1 MPRSAI
7 SLRMDDVLI
16 LVKAIPVCFT
26 ALLPVINPLGTS
38 IILLSLTPRATP
50 ALRSG
55 LAKSIAMNMVL
66 LLTVLLL
73 GGSYLLSFF
82 GISVSIVQFAGGIV
96 LASMG
101 WRLLNQTDTP
111 SQAVDVSANES
122 PDYSGKAFY
131 PFTFPLTVG
140 PGSVAVILTL
150 SAHTTHGEISHTI
163 LAQVGADVGI
173 LANSV
178 LMYVCFAN
186 SDAIARRL
194 GPSGTTIL
202 MRLIAFI
209 VVCIG
214 AQISWT
220 GIQALIHTL

>member
-1 MPRSAI
+1 
-7 SLRMDDVLI
+7 MDDLLI
-16 LVKAIPVCFT
+16 LIKAIPVCFT

-38 IILLSLTPRATP
+38 IILLSLTPGANTQVRK
-50 ALRSG
+50 G
-55 LAKSIAMNMVL
+55 LAKSIAFNMIL

-73 GGSYLLSFF
+73 GGSYMLSFF

-101 WRLLNQTDTP
+101 WRILNQTDSP
-111 SQAVDVSANES
+111 SQPVEMGDNQS
-122 PDYSGKAFY
+122 PDYSNKAFY

-150 SAHTTHGEISHTI
+150 SAHTTRQDYVHTI
-163 LAQVGADVGI
+163 LGQAGAILGI
-173 LANSV
+173 IGNAIVIYLCIANS
-178 LMYVCFAN
+178 N
-186 SDAIARRL
+186 AIAKRL

-214 AQISWT
+214 AQISWN
-220 GIQALIHTL
+220 GIQALMAGRV

>member
-1 MPRSAI
+1 
-7 SLRMDDVLI
+7 MDDLLI
-16 LVKAIPVCFT
+16 LIKAIPVCFT
-26 ALLPVINPLGTS
+26 ALLPVVNPLGTS
-38 IILLSLTPRATP
+38 IILLSLTPGANAQVRK
-50 ALRSG
+50 G
-55 LAKSIAMNMVL
+55 LAKSIAFNMIL

-101 WRLLNQTDTP
+101 WHLLNETDSP
-111 SQAVDVSANES
+111 RRPVDMGDNQS

-140 PGSVAVILTL
+140 PGCIAVILTL
-150 SAHTTHGEISHTI
+150 SAHTTREDFSHTI
-163 LAQVGADVGI
+163 LGQAGAIVGI
-173 LANSV
+173 IGNAIVIYL
-178 LMYVCFAN
+178 CIAN
-186 SDAIARRL
+186 SDAIAKRL

-214 AQISWT
+214 AQISWN
-220 GIQALIHTL
+220 GIQALMAAV